1 MEKAYKEAATL
12 TRQVSDLTLPTP
24 ERPATPETDILIETG
39 KRLGISTEEETKAQ
53 ISDEIVKAKTS
64 G

>member
-1 MEKAYKEAATL
+1 MEKACKEAATL

-24 ERPATPETDILIETG
+24 ETDILIETA
-39 KRLGISTEEETKAQ
+39 KRLGISTDEETKAQ

>member
-24 ERPATPETDILIETG
+24 ETDILIETA
-39 KRLGISTEEETKAQ
+39 KRLGISTQEETKAQ
-53 ISDEIVKAKTS
+53 ISDGIVKAKTS